1 MGGYYLCETPRAQH
15 PFYIESIGIHIW
27 SIEELCY
34 YMKENVYLLDETI
47 LNERLCTWLAEELG
61 LKKLGRV
68 LKKALE
74 TEAPAMDFVMPIFQE
89 CGYLTRTELLYFKE
103 ELQQVQIEPQDT
115 RKKMKADYLVNYG
128 MYVRAIEEY
137 ENILFTRSPGRL
149 GTQFY
154 AVVLENMATAY
165 SHLFRFEEAADCLWE
180 SYSALKSRKV
190 YDKYLCV
197 LPLFLSEKRYQERLE
212 EIKADRDHAE
222 KMKEDTVAILREAQ
236 ESRFAKE
243 WDALPVK
250 EQLAKLKEDYL
261 RMSQG

>member
-1 MGGYYLCETPRAQH
+1 MGGYYLCQEPRAQH

-47 LNERLCTWLAEELG
+47 LNEKLCVWLSEELG

-68 LKKALE
+68 LYKVLE

-103 ELQQVQIEPQDT
+103 ELQQVQIEPQDV

-137 ENILFTRSPGRL
+137 ENILFARSPGRI

-165 SHLFRFEEAADCLWE
+165 AHLFRFEEAAECLWE

-190 YDKYLCV
+190 YDKYLRI
-197 LPLFLSEKRYQERLE
+197 LPLFLPEKRYQERLA
-212 EIKADRDHAE
+212 EIKADRDHAAA
-222 KMKEDTVAILREAQ
+222 MKADTAAILREAR

-243 WDALPVK
+243 WDALPAK
-250 EQLAKLKEDYL
+250 EQLAKLKSEYL
-261 RMSQG
+261 KMSQG